1 LLKMRDTV
9 GMENLIYTPDV
20 YAGSIPM
27 GQPGARGLH
36 GTATLTG
43 DTIPNLRPLNYS
55 ESTYQNIP
63 GYELS
68 GQTPYQPMG
77 RNGGMY
83 QEGGTYELS
92 DDEIDDIINRGGEI
106 QYY

>member
-1 LLKMRDTV
+1 
-9 GMENLIYTPDV
+9 
-20 YAGSIPM
+20 
-27 GQPGARGLH
+27 
-36 GTATLTG
+36 
-43 DTIPNLRPLNYS
+43 
-55 ESTYQNIP
+55 
-63 GYELS
+63 
-68 GQTPYQPMG
+68 MG